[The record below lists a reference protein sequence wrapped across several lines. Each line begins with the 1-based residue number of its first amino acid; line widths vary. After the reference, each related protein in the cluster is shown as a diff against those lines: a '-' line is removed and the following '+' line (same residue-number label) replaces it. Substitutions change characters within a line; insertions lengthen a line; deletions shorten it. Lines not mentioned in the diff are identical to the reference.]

1 MERTAGFALVPHA
14 TFYLRAEVKD
24 LVSRVVVGRGAFDYW
39 ESGLDNG
46 FGRNMYDSFVR
57 YQSRL
62 IRVFD
67 SLAEPYGFEV
77 IDATRPPVEVFESL
91 KASVSRI
98 FEPHEKPK
106 IVPPRKSVERA
117 QAIQTIKAAAR
128 RE

>member
-1 MERTAGFALVPHA
+1 MQ
-14 TFYLRAEVKD
+14 D
-24 LVSRVVVGRGAFDYW
+24 LVTRVVVGRGAFDYW

-98 FEPHEKPK
+98 FEPQQKPK
-106 IVPPRKSVERA
+106 PVPPRKSVQRV
-117 QAIQTIKAAAR
+117 QSLRTVKAAAR
-128 RE
+128 GD